1 MEEKETVQEKSE
13 VAKYLEEIQK
23 LKANSVSKDDYDRLK
38 DENRDLLNSIVNGR
52 TVTEEEQPKAKKD
65 INELRANLRKEN
77 PSNLEYVQNVL
88 ELRKAVIDEGGTD
101 PFLPYGQKIV
111 PTHEDIESANRV
123 ANVLQE
129 CVDLADGDSL
139 LFTNE
144 LYRRLIQDTEVLNTY
159 G

>member
-1 MEEKETVQEKSE
+1 MEEKETIEEKSE
-13 VAKYLEEIQK
+13 ISKYLEEIQK
-23 LKANSVSKDDYDRLK
+23 LKANSVSKEDYDRLK

-65 INELRANLRKEN
+65 ISELRANLHKEN

-88 ELRKAVIDEGGTD
+88 ELRKAVIDEGGID

-144 LYRRLIQDTEVLNTY
+144 LYRRLI
-159 G
+159 

>member
-23 LKANSVSKDDYDRLK
+23 LKANSVSKDDYDKLK

-77 PSNLEYVQNVL
+77 PSNLEYIQNVL

-123 ANVLQE
+123 ANTLQE

-144 LYRRLIQDTEVLNTY
+144 LYRRLI
-159 G
+159 

>member
-1 MEEKETVQEKSE
+1 MEEKETIEEKSE
-13 VAKYLEEIQK
+13 ISKYLEEIQK
-23 LKANSVSKDDYDRLK
+23 LKANSVSKEDYDRLK
-38 DENRDLLNSIVNGR
+38 DENRDSLNCIVNGR

-65 INELRANLRKEN
+65 ISELRANLHKEN

-88 ELRKAVIDEGGTD
+88 ELRKAVIDEGGID

-144 LYRRLIQDTEVLNTY
+144 LYRRLI
-159 G
+159 